1 MQVSFFDK
9 FKAGVTEAGN
19 KAMNVVEVNR
29 LKLQNSSKQNEIDK
43 QYQLMGKMLFE
54 ATLNELQLPR
64 EAYAVSM
71 DRVLVLKKE
80 IEANLGQMAA
90 LGDAK
95 HCKSC
100 GSSVPADARFCP
112 NCGHT
117 FEAAQEPQVPQAPQE
132 PQEPLIPQIPQIP
145 QEPVVQ
151 ATPLSLDKKDT
162 EEL

>member
-54 ATLNELQLPR
+54 ATLNESLLPR
-64 EAYAVSM
+64 EAFAVNM
-71 DRVLVLKKE
+71 DRVLVLKNE
-80 IEANLGQMAA
+80 IEANLEQIAT
-90 LGDAK
+90 LGDGK

-100 GSSVPADARFCP
+100 GSSVAADARFCP
-112 NCGHT
+112 NCGYT
-117 FEAAQEPQVPQAPQE
+117 FEAPREPQVPQAPQE
-132 PQEPLIPQIPQIP
+132 PHEPAAKPS
-145 QEPVVQ
+145 
-151 ATPLSLDKKDT
+151 PLSLDKKDT